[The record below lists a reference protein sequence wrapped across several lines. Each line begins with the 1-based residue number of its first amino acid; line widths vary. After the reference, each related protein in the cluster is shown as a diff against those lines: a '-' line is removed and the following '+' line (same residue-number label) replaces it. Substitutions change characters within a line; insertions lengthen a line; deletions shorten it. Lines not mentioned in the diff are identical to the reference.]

1 MAFCTE
7 CGSYV
12 EDGARFCGKCGK
24 KMIVNSASRETQN
37 SQSERADIRGTKR
50 ETVYEGEIHKCP
62 NCGAM
67 LSSFVKNCPECGY
80 ELRGTVGSYSV
91 QEFSRTYAR
100 VTDNSK
106 KIDLIRTFV
115 IPNTK
120 EDILEFAILA
130 SSNID
135 ASSYSR
141 ENVVISGGVSQ
152 QDVSNAWM
160 AKFEQAHQK
169 ANILLTDD
177 PYLEKI
183 NKLFSDKKKE
193 LAGARTVSVGKK
205 AVSAIFGNELFR
217 IMVPF
222 LLLMLL
228 IMAVFP
234 LFDGGGEKKLEKQ
247 VKQIDKYIAEEN
259 YDAALTTA
267 YAMSDSYSNSW
278 SETRANLINRIQA
291 LKAESQGLD
300 IDNEGK
306 VRFPTETLTGKQV
319 SDVVSILTSAG
330 FTNITQ
336 EPVETDL
343 LTGWVDKLTET
354 KGEVDEI
361 TVNGST
367 DYLKGA
373 WMEPDTSIIVRYWD

>member
-1 MAFCTE
+1 MAFCTN

-12 EDGARFCGKCGK
+12 EDGAKFCGKCGA
-24 KMIVNSASRETQN
+24 KMSAGSTSN
-37 SQSERADIRGTKR
+37 TKSSSQADQPKPHGTKR

-62 NCGAM
+62 NCGAT
-67 LSSFVKNCPECGY
+67 LSSFMKKCPECGY
-80 ELRGTVGSYSV
+80 ELRGVASSYSV
-91 QEFSRTYAR
+91 QEFSRSYENAKS
-100 VTDNSK
+100 NSK
-106 KIDLIRTFV
+106 KTDLIRTFV

-135 ASSYSR
+135 AKSYSR
-141 ENVVISGGVSQ
+141 HGNVVSGGVSQ
-152 QDVSNAWM
+152 QDVTEAWM
-160 AKFEQAHQK
+160 AKFEQAQQK

-183 NKLFSDKKKE
+183 NKLYSEKKKE
-193 LAGARTVSVGKK
+193 LENARTISGGKK
-205 AVSAIFGNELFR
+205 VLGVIFGNDFVKL
-217 IMVPF
+217 MAPF
-222 LLLMLL
+222 LIFMLVCFVML
-228 IMAVFP
+228 G
-234 LFDGGGEKKLEKQ
+234 DGERKLNRQ
-247 VKQIDKYIAEEN
+247 VKQIDSYIAEGN

-267 YAMSDSYSNSW
+267 YAMSDSYSHSW
-278 SETRANLINRIQA
+278 SETRASLINRILA
-291 LKAESQGLD
+291 LQAESQGSSTN
-300 IDNEGK
+300 NEGK
-306 VRFPTETLTGKQV
+306 VQFPTQTLTGKQV

-336 EPVETDL
+336 EPVKTDF

-367 DYLKGA
+367 DYTKGG
-373 WMEPDTSIIVRYWD
+373 WMDPDTPIIIRYWN